1 MARIKINDLVK
12 EVTITKNDMENV
24 KGGRSLKNLKK
35 KYSIIISKEPMATAS
50 WWDPDDFYW
59 DPPDEPEDPEDPID
73 DGWE

>member
-24 KGGRSLKNLKK
+24 KGGKSLKNPKK
-35 KYSIIISKEPMATAS
+35 KDNSIIISDEPMATAS
-50 WWDPDDFYW
+50 WWYPDDFYW
-59 DPPDEPEDPEDPID
+59 DPPDEPID